1 MATENFTSQGYGTK
15 TVDLRAAELGGEYR
29 RGALKVD
36 SELGYQDGNGPT
48 LRKLQSCPP
57 VLDLCFGAYGE
68 TSEGVKRLLDNLA
81 ESRVRG
87 LGLRKGSLE
96 SAKELAQVTGH
107 FRRRLSSA
115 VMQVNVKYLLE
126 RILLVGEGQRQAG
139 KKETVGKGGG
149 RKGKVGEG
157 GAVAYQSDR
166 QGPFQE
172 ERIPL
177 NIVYQFSIYMYIS
190 SAHLIKFLSVSD
202 RLPLK
207 THYGRFRFVSFC
219 EHFCVTF

>member
-15 TVDLRAAELGGEYR
+15 TADLRAAELGGEYR

-87 LGLRKGSLE
+87 LGLRKGGLE

-177 NIVYQFSIYMYIS
+177 NIVYQFSIYM
-190 SAHLIKFLSVSD
+190 
-202 RLPLK
+202 
-207 THYGRFRFVSFC
+207 
-219 EHFCVTF
+219 

>member
-15 TVDLRAAELGGEYR
+15 TADLRAAELGGEYR

-126 RILLVGEGQRQAG
+126 RILLVGEGQGQAG
-139 KKETVGKGGG
+139 KRRLWARVE
-149 RKGKVGEG
+149 
-157 GAVAYQSDR
+157 
-166 QGPFQE
+166 E
-172 ERIPL
+172 ERASLEREAQRLVKVTGRNLARRGEFP
-177 NIVYQFSIYMYIS
+177 SI
-190 SAHLIKFLSVSD
+190 
-202 RLPLK
+202 
-207 THYGRFRFVSFC
+207 
-219 EHFCVTF
+219 